1 MSDWQEDLIT
11 TEAAGTLDGLFE
23 ERVRRTPEAT
33 AYRDFDKSAQR
44 WVDSSWREVAAQ
56 VARWRV
62 ALAHE
67 AFEHGERAAIQL
79 PNSIEWIH
87 FDQAVLGEGLV
98 SVPLYT
104 EDRPD
109 NVAYILHDA
118 AVRLLLVQNLTQW
131 HKLAPALEANTT
143 LHRVLVLRT
152 PRDAEKKQ
160 AALTGDERLRFVD
173 DWLPASAATARRRNG
188 AAHALASIVYT
199 SGTTGRPKGVMLSH
213 YNMLAVAHAA
223 AASVDVYQQDLFLS
237 FLPLSHTLERTAG
250 YYLPMMAGATVAH
263 ARSVAQ
269 LAEDLVQI
277 RPTVLIAVPRIF
289 ERVHAR
295 IMGQLEKQSMLPRA
309 LFRATVRLGWR
320 QFMRR
325 QGRARWT
332 PGLVFFP
339 LLKRLVGN
347 KVTAKLG
354 GQLRYAVSGGAA
366 LPFPVAKTF
375 IGLGLEILQGYGL
388 TETSPVIT
396 VNRPGHNDPASLG
409 EPLRGM
415 EVRIG
420 ENDELLTR
428 SPCVMLGYWN
438 HEAATRDII
447 DAEGW
452 LRTGDKV
459 EISAQGHVTITGRI
473 KEIIVL
479 SNGEKVPPNDME
491 NAIALD
497 ELVDQVLVIGE
508 GRPYLSAL
516 VVPNPEAFARVAGEL
531 HLEGLEGRTPRH
543 HHPGRVTGPRWGLGG
558 AEDRGRGRGDGRRD
572 GRGRFRRRS
581 ARFLRLYEQRRPVLL
596 RRARSADPG
605 IYRHDGSLHRD
616 VEGSLRGIPEDA
628 IRGSPRR
635 AVPRTGRIGGLL
647 HVW

>member
-44 WVDSSWREVAAQ
+44 WVDSSWREVAVQ

-67 AFEHGERAAIQL
+67 GFEHGERAAIQL
-79 PNSIEWIH
+79 PNSIEWIY
-87 FDQAVLGEGLV
+87 FDQAVLGAGLV

-118 AVRLLLVQNLTQW
+118 AVRLLLVQNLAQW
-131 HKLAPALEANTT
+131 HKLAPALEANAT

-152 PRDAEKKQ
+152 PREAEQKQ
-160 AALTGDERLRFVD
+160 AALASDERLRFVA

-237 FLPLSHTLERTAG
+237 FLPLSHTLERSAG

-269 LAEDLVQI
+269 LAEDLMQI

-295 IMGQLEKQSMLPRA
+295 IMGQLEKKSMLPRA

-320 QFMRR
+320 QFLRR

-332 PGLVFFP
+332 PGLVVFP

-347 KVTAKLG
+347 KVTARLG
-354 GQLRYAVSGGAA
+354 GQVRYAVSGGAA

-396 VNRPGHNDPASLG
+396 VNRPGHNDPASVG

-420 ENDELLTR
+420 ENDELLVK
-428 SPCVMLGYWN
+428 SPGIMLGYWN
-438 HEAATRDII
+438 NHAATAEMI
-447 DAEGW
+447 DPDGW
-452 LRTGDKV
+452 LHTGDQARIEDGCV
-459 EISAQGHVTITGRI
+459 YITGRI
-473 KEIIVL
+473 KDILVL
-479 SNGEKVPPNDME
+479 SNGEKVPPADME
-491 NAIALD
+491 AAICMDPLFDQAL
-497 ELVDQVLVIGE
+497 VLGE
-508 GRPYLSAL
+508 GRAWLGAL
-516 VVPNPEAFARVAGEL
+516 LVLNSDLWFGFARESGLDPFQRESLEDDRLQRKVLARVRQQL
-531 HLEGLEGRTPRH
+531 HDF
-543 HHPGRVTGPRWGLGG
+543 PGY
-558 AEDRGRGRGDGRRD
+558 AK
-572 GRGRFRRRS
+572 
-581 ARFLRLYEQRRPVLL
+581 
-596 RRARSADPG
+596 
-605 IYRHDGSLHRD
+605 I
-616 VEGSLRGIPEDA
+616 
-628 IRGSPRR
+628 RR
-635 AVPRTGRIGGLL
+635 AVLTLEPWTVENGLL
-647 HVW
+647 TPTLKVKRAKVLEQCADQVEALFEER